1 MIKQIKPNNL
11 SNVSSN
17 IVGCVCVCLNV
28 VKNGLICLLF
38 DDKIITFVSHK
49 PIIRLILIIILKLCL

>member
-1 MIKQIKPNNL
+1 MIKQIQPNNL

-17 IVGCVCVCLNV
+17 IVDYVCVCINV

-38 DDKIITFVSHK
+38 DDKIITFV
-49 PIIRLILIIILKLCL
+49 